1 MFVGGYRGQLA
12 ILVPVIVYVVAKKG
26 GVMNIVISAQ
36 EAIQKPEV
44 VTLIKELSRYG
55 LAVFVPHEHPPEGGF
70 IPLEQ
75 NRVQYESGSRVSFV
89 NRDDSRLNDA
99 AEVGWRWGDNQVE
112 VVAACHVPHY

>member
-1 MFVGGYRGQLA
+1 
-12 ILVPVIVYVVAKKG
+12 
-26 GVMNIVISAQ
+26 MNIVISAH

-89 NRDDSRLNDA
+89 NRDDSQLNEA